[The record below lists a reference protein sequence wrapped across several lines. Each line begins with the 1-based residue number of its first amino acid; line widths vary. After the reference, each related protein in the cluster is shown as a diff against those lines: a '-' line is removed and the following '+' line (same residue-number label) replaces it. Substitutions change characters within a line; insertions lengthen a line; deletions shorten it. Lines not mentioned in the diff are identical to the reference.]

1 MLDLRL
7 DGKVA
12 IVTGGARG
20 IGAATV
26 RLFAGQGA
34 KVESLDISTG
44 CDVTNEGAVTQAFAQ
59 AEREHGGIDFL
70 VNNAGR
76 ANRKPA
82 TELTNA
88 EWQEVIDLNLNAVF
102 L

>member
-34 KVESLDISTG
+34 REKSSMTWKSDKKYMAMMVQDHEKDLSEFQNEARNGSDPDVKTFADKNSKVIAKHLAMAKE
-44 CDVTNEGAVTQAFAQ
+44 
-59 AEREHGGIDFL
+59 IDGKL
-70 VNNAGR
+70 
-76 ANRKPA
+76 K
-82 TELTNA
+82 
-88 EWQEVIDLNLNAVF
+88 
-102 L
+102 